1 MDALQT
7 NWGTE
12 KYMLVEIEELI
23 WVNVSAPHRVEGGD
37 GQLSCRLLASEDPEN
52 AGEPSHVLTCTIR
65 MV

>member
-1 MDALQT
+1 MNALQT
-7 NWGTE
+7 KWGTR

-23 WVNVSAPHRVEGGD
+23 WVNVGAPHSVEGD
-37 GQLSCRLLASEDPEN
+37 GQLSRRLLASKDPEN